1 MLLLT
6 ILDKIPNFRFNVRL
20 LRFCIYLF
28 KERNEEKILKSY
40 TKESKFNPG
49 FFLTKQSRDP
59 AYKELLALI
68 LNDNTKTYE
77 LFWESFVSSCIEQSS
92 LTNPLNIDDLEIILK
107 SLDSNPEYAETSDK
121 FKAFIILNNILEVS
135 SKGALAND
143 IDIKAGN
150 VHAALGKINLKIEYK
165 NKLVNHFKGIL
176 LDAFAAI
183 HGLIFFDGLKYLP
196 MNTMS
201 EEQLKYFQEKKLTKK
216 ASKDLSDKFKS
227 LYIAKEG
234 YLQKKYQQNKF
245 DALSGV
251 DILIDKLDDF
261 ILLFSSFRNKKNSS
275 SGYINGFENVWN
287 IHNDKKGGIAFLD
300 QVKGIHFT
308 FLASFRYLS
317 SYLKAYSN
325 LMSVSKNPLRAEEL
339 MMLVDLSTT
348 KSIISDLK
356 SKESG
361 LKESFDTEPND
372 WLNETPRYQR
382 KLLKG
387 ASINWKEDPQR
398 PRYVKNES
406 AKDWA
411 KDSKR
416 RYKLKEFVYK
426 SDFNGPITFEDL
438 KKLKNNFDKLFVDRK
453 QRTSSIR
460 EQVRMKDEVLDF
472 VVDERI
478 VDVDEGDRK
487 KLEKILDIKS
497 VDQNES
503 LPLQQFYTENYE
515 IFEFLEK

>member
-1 MLLLT
+1 MFFLT

-28 KERNEEKILKSY
+28 KDRDEEKILKSY
-40 TKESKFNPG
+40 TKESKSSPG
-49 FFLTKQSRDP
+49 FFLRKPSTDP

-92 LTNPLNIDDLEIILK
+92 LQNPLNIDDLEIILK
-107 SLDSNPEYAETSDK
+107 SLDSNPEYAKTSDK

-135 SKGALAND
+135 SKGALEND

-183 HGLIFFDGLKYLP
+183 HGLLFFDGLKYTP

-201 EEQLKYFQEKKLTKK
+201 EEQLKYFQEKKLIKK

-227 LYIAKEG
+227 LYIAKEE

-245 DALSGV
+245 HAIKGLG
-251 DILIDKLDDF
+251 ILIDKLDDL
-261 ILLFSSFRNKKNSS
+261 ILLFSSFRNKKDSTSS
-275 SGYINGFENVWN
+275 FSNGFEELWN
-287 IHNDKKGGIAFLD
+287 IHNNKEGGNTFFK
-300 QVKGIHFT
+300 QVKGIHRT
-308 FLASFRYLS
+308 FLSSFEYLS

-325 LMSVSKNPLRAEEL
+325 LISDSKNPLKAEEL

-356 SKESG
+356 SKEGG
-361 LKESFDTEPND
+361 LLESFDTRPSD
-372 WLNETPRYQR
+372 WINETPRYQR
-382 KLLKG
+382 QLLKG
-387 ASINWKEDPQR
+387 ASINWEEDPQR
-398 PRYVKNES
+398 PRHIEKES
-406 AKDWA
+406 AENWA
-411 KDSKR
+411 KGSKR

-426 SDFNGPITFEDL
+426 SDFNTPITFEDL

-503 LPLQQFYTENYE
+503 LSLQQFYTANYE